1 MSISSP
7 TLDFL
12 LEKYGVALPFEDAAN
27 VLKYPSLIAARSAR
41 QRGTFPV
48 PIRRAGERHLCSAA
62 DIASFLDGTIAP
74 LQVIVE
80 RPKRGR
86 PTKADQI
93 ARQRNLE
100 LTTNGQMVTK

>member
-1 MSISSP
+1 MSTSSP

-12 LEKYGVALPFEDAAN
+12 LEKFGVALPFEEAAN
-27 VLKYPSLIAARSAR
+27 VLKYPTLVAARSAR

-48 PIRRAGERHLCSAA
+48 PIRKAGDRHLCSAA
-62 DIASFLDGTIAP
+62 DIASFLEGTKPP
-74 LQVIVE
+74 LQA
-80 RPKRGR
+80 PATNLKRGR

-100 LTTNGQMVTK
+100 IAAGLKP